1 MISVNVFNKKI
12 ILNDK
17 NKGINFLLNE
27 MCEYPTE
34 NWCISEY
41 ALINNVD
48 CITAKNSL
56 SSMTSEDLK
65 RFVVSAMVHTIEE
78 SSLSN
83 DSEEFT
89 ESIKNEYKQYFAKR
103 DPRGRG

>member
-48 CITAKNSL
+48 CITAKNFL
-56 SSMTSEDLK
+56 SCMTSEDLK
-65 RFVVSAMVHTIEE
+65 CFILNAIIHTIKE
-78 SSLSN
+78 SSFST
-83 DSEEFT
+83 DYEQIT
-89 ESIKNEYKQYFAKR
+89 EIIKNEYHQYISFN
-103 DPRGRG
+103 